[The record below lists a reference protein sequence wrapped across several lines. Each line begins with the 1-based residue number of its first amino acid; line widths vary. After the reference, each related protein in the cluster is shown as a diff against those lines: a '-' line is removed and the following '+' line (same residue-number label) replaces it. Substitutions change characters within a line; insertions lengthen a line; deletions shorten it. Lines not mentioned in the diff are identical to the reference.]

1 MKVTYRWLKDF
12 VDITLPP
19 DKLAEKLTM
28 AGLEVEEIEE
38 KDGDFVYTIEVTS
51 NRPDWLSVLG
61 IAREVAAITGKKLK
75 APAAGKA
82 APAGKEKV
90 SIEIED
96 TDDCPLYTARVIR
109 GVRVG
114 ASPEWMRRRLELV
127 GVRPVNNI
135 VDITNYVLFELG
147 EPLHAF
153 DLGKLGPGNILVR
166 RAKAG
171 EKITAIDGKEYA
183 LHPEVLLITDTKR
196 PVAIAGVMGG
206 KDTEVTGATH
216 DVLLEAA
223 LFDPILVRRGR
234 QKLGLQSEASYRFER
249 GIDPIAPDAASLR
262 AAQLMEE
269 LCGGDISGM
278 KRAGSAVERARAIS
292 LDMDKVCRVLG
303 AEITSAQAKKIL
315 TALGFGVTAKGKKTL
330 GVRVP
335 SFRRDAKEDIDL
347 IEEIARVFGYENLPS
362 ELPALAMQKMAAPS
376 FIPLIKETLMAQGLD
391 EVLTYSLID
400 RKFSPASSPADSC
413 VEICK
418 PLSAEQEIMRTSLSP
433 SLCRVV
439 AYNLN
444 QRRSA
449 AAIFE
454 IARVYAKPDREEAV
468 LGIALSGVF
477 SAWFG
482 PQAGNVSHKA
492 DMLHLKGIIDTLFA
506 RLGIESARHGFEYRD
521 EFTVAVTVGGAAVGT
536 LKKLNRGEQ
545 ALFDIKEKDVFLA
558 ELSLDK
564 LLSLARRDKT
574 FKPFPRF
581 PSITRD
587 ITLEL
592 PSNVPVRKVIDA
604 AKRCGQGLMQEADF
618 LDYYDR
624 NLPSGMKRITI
635 SCVYAAADRTLTE
648 NEINPVNAAVVAALT
663 KEFSAQ
669 TR

>member
-19 DKLAEKLTM
+19 DKLAGKLTM

-75 APAAGKA
+75 APAAGKILA
-82 APAGKEKV
+82 AGKENV
-90 SIEIED
+90 SVEIED

-114 ASPEWMRRRLELV
+114 PSPEWMRRRLEFV

-135 VDITNYVLFELG
+135 VDITNYVLFERG

-153 DLGKLGPGNILVR
+153 DLAKIGPNVLVR

-183 LHPEVLLITDTKR
+183 LHPEVLVITDTKR

-206 KDTEVTGATH
+206 KDTEVTGSTH

-249 GIDPIAPDAASLR
+249 GIDPLAPDAASLR
-262 AAQLMEE
+262 AARLMEE
-269 LCGGDISGM
+269 LCCGDISGM
-278 KRAGSAVERARAIS
+278 KRAGSAVERARTIS

-303 AEITSAQAKKIL
+303 AEISSGQAKKIL
-315 TALGFGVTAKGKKTL
+315 VALGFGATAKGKKTL
-330 GVRVP
+330 SVRVP

-347 IEEIARVFGYENLPS
+347 IEEIARVYGYENLPS

-376 FIPLIKETLMAQGLD
+376 FVPLIKETLLAQGLD
-391 EVLTYSLID
+391 EVLTYSLSD
-400 RKFSPASSPADSC
+400 RKFSLGSSGADRC
-413 VEICK
+413 VEVCK
-418 PLSAEQEIMRTSLSP
+418 PLSAEQEIMRTSIVP

-444 QRRSA
+444 QRRPA
-449 AAIFE
+449 VAIFE
-454 IARVYAKPDREEAV
+454 VARTYAKPDREDAV
-468 LGIALSGVF
+468 LGIALSGAF

-482 PQAGNVSHKA
+482 PQAGTVTHKA
-492 DMLHLKGIIDTLFA
+492 GMLHLKGIIDTLFS
-506 RLGIESARHGFEYRD
+506 RLGIEGDRRGFEYRD
-521 EFTVAVTVGGAAVGT
+521 EFIVAVTVGGATVGM
-536 LKKLNRGEQ
+536 LRKLSREEQ
-545 ALFDIKEKDVFLA
+545 ALFEIKEKDVFLA

-564 LLSLARRDKT
+564 LLPLARRDKI

-592 PSNVPVRKVIDA
+592 PSGTPARKVIDA
-604 AKRCGQGLMQEADF
+604 AKRCGQGLMQDADF

-624 NLPSGMKRITI
+624 NLPPGMKRITI

-648 NEINPVNAAVVAALT
+648 NEITPVHAAVVDSLT
-663 KEFSAQ
+663 KEFSAR